1 MEHVKINFFHDEED
15 QEERCSPDYIWDHE
29 AVKPRLQFYYKIELF
44 FRPVKKQIPGDHGK
58 QGWCDLK
65 SEIYKARINAFFGDV
80 DIGEPVINQYHVYY
94 QESDF
99 VNMLQ
104 ILLHKSSVLVIGFE

>member
-1 MEHVKINFFHDEED
+1 MQIDFFHYKED
-15 QEERCSPDYIWDHE
+15 QKERNGPDNVRDHK
-29 AVKPRLQFYYKIELF
+29 AVKPCLQFLYKIELL
-44 FRPVKKQIPGDHGK
+44 FRSVKKQIPGDHRK
-58 QGWCDLK
+58 NRRRDLK